1 MAYDCIY
8 ITLSI
13 EATINKTS
21 EHIIK
26 RSIKRKKQKQ
36 NIQKH
41 KKGKKKQQIE
51 KKEKNKHQYNKIK
64 NVCVKFIY
72 KTIMELK

>member
-41 KKGKKKQQIE
+41 KKRKKSNKLKKKKKQTPIQQN
-51 KKEKNKHQYNKIK
+51 KK
-64 NVCVKFIY
+64 C
-72 KTIMELK
+72 MC